1 MYSNYIQQR
10 QNFKLVEKIVS
21 GNFKTELDL
30 LTSLVKE
37 LVDTKDF
44 EINGGRIWELNPDNK
59 SYTLKFQYGNV
70 EKIPDEYTIL
80 IADQPALSELIKKRV
95 VLKKETDT
103 LLQEKGIQLYSMT
116 GLGQIRKTPA
126 GKFYHW
132 VLAFN
137 ASEIKQSFFDELNI
151 ISSVTSAALRNL
163 SSLIESEKI
172 RKDIVTASEIQR
184 NLLPDHHYKFHDFD
198 IFGVC
203 IPDSEVGGDYFDFIE
218 STEKEEEKLSIIISD
233 AASKGLPA
241 AIQALFVSGAIKM
254 GMGFAP
260 RMSELISRLNTLVYN
275 AFPYERFVT
284 LFYCELTLSRN
295 RLVLYCNAGHS
306 EPIHYRPNTDEFT
319 LLEPTGGLLGIMQEQ
334 KFSVEN
340 KTMQVGDVLV
350 LYTDGITE
358 ALNTKRE
365 LFGAERLK
373 QLIKKY
379 HKKSSKEI
387 AYYILEEVTKFTAN
401 SEYSDDRTLV
411 VVKRVGEK
419 NNHLQ

>member
-10 QNFKLVEKIVS
+10 QNYKLVEKLVS

-30 LTSLVKE
+30 LISLVKE

-59 SYTLKFQYGNV
+59 TYTLKFQYGNL
-70 EKIPDEYTIL
+70 EKIPDDYTIT
-80 IADQPALSELIKKRV
+80 ISDQPALAELIKKRV
-95 VLKKETDT
+95 VLKKETDI

-116 GLGQIRKTPA
+116 GLGQIRKTQA
-126 GKFYHW
+126 GKFYQW

-137 ASEIKQSFFDELNI
+137 ATEIKQSFFDELNV

-218 STEKEEEKLSIIISD
+218 STEREEEKLSIIISD

-275 AFPYERFVT
+275 TFPYERFVT
-284 LFYCELTLSRN
+284 LFYCELTLSSN

-319 LLEPTGGLLGIMQEQ
+319 LLQPTGGLLGIMQNQ
-334 KFSVEN
+334 KFAVEN
-340 KTMQVGDVLV
+340 KTMQVGDILV

-358 ALNTKRE
+358 ALNAQRE
-365 LFGAERLK
+365 LFGVERLK
-373 QLIKKY
+373 GLIKKY

-387 AYYILEEVTKFTAN
+387 AYYILEEVSKFTTG

-411 VVKRVGEK
+411 VVKRVEEK
-419 NNHLQ
+419 NIQKQ